1 MIKGVA
7 EMNTGNEGRQRIKKR
22 LELGKMETGKRKIL
36 AVLLGVLLVC
46 TMSGCRRDGGET
58 ETGIAK
64 AADTSSH
71 ASVSTVTLTEGKY
84 SEEKL
89 DDTWDENQAVYL
101 CLENDK
107 ITIEERTG
115 LEKGD
120 GAALKDKVE
129 ITKSTAVIKSAG
141 TYVFSGTLKDGQI
154 IVDVDKEETVRLVF
168 NGVSLT
174 CTSLAPVYLKG
185 GNVIITLTEGTENT
199 LEDGSVYEFEDEGAK
214 EPKAAVFSK
223 DDLTFNGTGTLHV
236 IGNYCHGIQCK
247 DDLKFISG
255 TYIIS
260 AVNDGIVG
268 KDSVSIRDGHFTIE
282 SGDDGIKASNTEDSD
297 KGYVLIE
304 NGFFQIMADGDGIQ
318 AETLLRING
327 GDFEITTGDGGQNVK
342 TVSDMHS
349 PDARQGSKTGML
361 GDKGAEMEGRIP
373 EGGMAPPE
381 GDIPEGGMAPP
392 EGDIPEGGMA
402 PPEGDIPEGG
412 MTPPEGDIPEGGMTP
427 PKGDMPAHEDG
438 ESETVSTKGLKSY
451 VELIIAGGEFNLD
464 TQDDGIHSNQNVMV
478 QGGSI
483 TVSTG
488 DDGIHAEKTLIVD
501 GGSIDIQKSYEGLEG
516 FDIVIKDGDIKI
528 EASDD
533 GINAA
538 GDSEA
543 VTEEKKKD
551 FMADEDQGASM
562 TINGGIIYVNA
573 NGDGLDANGD
583 IFIGGGEVT
592 VHGPADG
599 GNGTLDYAASCRIT
613 GGTLV
618 AIGSIGMAQK
628 PSEDSTQV
636 SLVFQTDKAIE
647 AGAVISLKDKEGN
660 TLAETVTEKTAQ
672 WFAIS
677 SPNLSVGEEYIFCAG
692 TAEKEVKPT
701 QIVSQFSF

>member
-1 MIKGVA
+1 
-7 EMNTGNEGRQRIKKR
+7 
-22 LELGKMETGKRKIL
+22 
-36 AVLLGVLLVC
+36 
-46 TMSGCRRDGGET
+46 
-58 ETGIAK
+58 
-64 AADTSSH
+64 
-71 ASVSTVTLTEGKY
+71 
-84 SEEKL
+84 
-89 DDTWDENQAVYL
+89 
-101 CLENDK
+101 
-107 ITIEERTG
+107 
-115 LEKGD
+115 
-120 GAALKDKVE
+120 
-129 ITKSTAVIKSAG
+129 
-141 TYVFSGTLKDGQI
+141 
-154 IVDVDKEETVRLVF
+154 
-168 NGVSLT
+168 
-174 CTSLAPVYLKG
+174 
-185 GNVIITLTEGTENT
+185 
-199 LEDGSVYEFEDEGAK
+199 
-214 EPKAAVFSK
+214 
-223 DDLTFNGTGTLHV
+223 
-236 IGNYCHGIQCK
+236 
-247 DDLKFISG
+247 
-255 TYIIS
+255 
-260 AVNDGIVG
+260 
-268 KDSVSIRDGHFTIE
+268 
-282 SGDDGIKASNTEDSD
+282 
-297 KGYVLIE
+297 
-304 NGFFQIMADGDGIQ
+304 
-318 AETLLRING
+318 
-327 GDFEITTGDGGQNVK
+327 
-342 TVSDMHS
+342 
-349 PDARQGSKTGML
+349 
-361 GDKGAEMEGRIP
+361 
-373 EGGMAPPE
+373 
-381 GDIPEGGMAPP
+381 
-392 EGDIPEGGMA
+392 
-402 PPEGDIPEGG
+402 

-636 SLVFQTDKAIE
+636 SLVFQMDKAIQ

>member
-36 AVLLGVLLVC
+36 AVLLGVLLIC

-129 ITKSTAVIKSAG
+129 VTKSTVVIKSAG

-154 IVDVDKEETVRLVF
+154 IVDGDKEETVRLVF

-199 LEDGSVYEFEDEGAK
+199 LLDGSVYEFEDEGAK

-327 GDFEITTGDGGQNVK
+327 GDFEITTGDGSQNVK

-361 GDKGAEMEGRIP
+361 GDKRP
-373 EGGMAPPE
+373 PPE
-381 GDIPEGGMAPP
+381 GDIPEGGMT
-392 EGDIPEGGMA
+392 

-464 TQDDGIHSNQNVMV
+464 TQDDGIHSNQNVTV

-583 IFIGGGEVT
+583 IFIDGGEVT

-701 QIVSQFSF
+701 QTVSQFSF

>member
-1 MIKGVA
+1 MTKGRA
-7 EMNTGNEGRQRIKKR
+7 EKNTGNEGRQRIKKR

-392 EGDIPEGGMA
+392 EGDIPEGGM
-402 PPEGDIPEGG
+402 
-412 MTPPEGDIPEGGMTP
+412 TPPEGDIPEGGMTP

-636 SLVFQTDKAIE
+636 SLVFQMDKAIQ

>member
-36 AVLLGVLLVC
+36 AVLLGVLLIC

-129 ITKSTAVIKSAG
+129 VTKSTVVIKSAG

-154 IVDVDKEETVRLVF
+154 IVDGDKEETVRLVF

-199 LEDGSVYEFEDEGAK
+199 LLDGSVYEFEDEGAK

-327 GDFEITTGDGGQNVK
+327 GDFEITTGDGSQNVK

-361 GDKGAEMEGRIP
+361 GDKGAEMEGQIP
-373 EGGMAPPE
+373 EGGMT
-381 GDIPEGGMAPP
+381 
-392 EGDIPEGGMA
+392 

-412 MTPPEGDIPEGGMTP
+412 MTPPKGDIPEGGMAPPEGDIPEGGMTP

-464 TQDDGIHSNQNVMV
+464 TQDDGIHSNQNVTV

-533 GINAA
+533 GINAS

-583 IFIGGGEVT
+583 IFIDGGEVT

-701 QIVSQFSF
+701 QTVSQFSF